1 MKHLSCLISGAL
13 PKDETSGQLQAST
26 YSAMLN
32 LQIGVKNFQVY
43 MYLIE
48 FCIHFLNDISIIFYS
63 REFRKGV
70 ISKRGP
76 SNDLVL

>member
-1 MKHLSCLISGAL
+1 MKHLSCPISGAL

-43 MYLIE
+43 LIE
-48 FCIHFLNDISIIFYS
+48 FCIHFLNDIPIIFYS

>member
-1 MKHLSCLISGAL
+1 MKHLSCPISGAL

-32 LQIGVKNFQVY
+32 LQIGVKHFPV
-43 MYLIE
+43 YLIE

-63 REFRKGV
+63 REFRKGLFQ
-70 ISKRGP
+70 KGAL